1 MALVRTQ
8 ALVIAFDSTTAA
20 LAAERELGA
29 RGLPGRIIPLP
40 REISAGCGLSWKTLP
55 SARESIAAALDEAG
69 IPWAGAYELTI

>member
-40 REISAGCGLSWKTLP
+40 REISA
-55 SARESIAAALDEAG
+55 
-69 IPWAGAYELTI
+69 

>member
-1 MALVRTQ
+1 MALAREQ

-55 SARESIAAALDEAG
+55 SARELVIAALDEAE
-69 IPWAGAYELTI
+69 ISWAGAYELTI